1 MNDVGNFWFQMN
13 LHVLEG
19 IVFKV
24 EHMLSYVDWIW
35 HSSNVLLSL
44 ETFQH
49 LSLCINLILKQI

>member
-24 EHMLSYVDWIW
+24 EHMISM
-35 HSSNVLLSL
+35 
-44 ETFQH
+44 
-49 LSLCINLILKQI
+49 LIEYGILQMYCFL